1 MWASWASVK
10 PEVWRSLGRNRL
22 EKSLTVAP
30 RIVFG
35 EMKKRGTS
43 KGGASLGMAR
53 QEVLRPNRSSAGVS
67 LCVRERRLL
76 LKSLPLLSDCV
87 HCLKSWI
94 PRLRPGPALRGFPL
108 PGASPCRGLY
118 PCVPLCPLFIPPSV
132 RWLLPLMFAN

>member
-1 MWASWASVK
+1 
-10 PEVWRSLGRNRL
+10 
-22 EKSLTVAP
+22 
-30 RIVFG
+30 
-35 EMKKRGTS
+35 
-43 KGGASLGMAR
+43 MAR

-87 HCLKSWI
+87 HCLKSPI

-118 PCVPLCPLFIPPSV
+118 PCAPLCPLFIPPSV